1 MARVTAALALTLAA
15 PAAPATPPNRAIV
28 GIFAQNMTQAIDAG
42 VVNLAVLGDVPSL
55 VRSWREHRVPGL
67 YSGPAGG
74 LSLSSGVWN
83 YTTQLQPGWERAL
96 EASVAPVRPHL
107 GTAIRGVLLGD
118 EICCRNV
125 ACVNDTLVP
134 VSNKLRALLGPDALL
149 WTNECYGLFYPP
161 SVQVPPALDLI
172 SVDRYASYT
181 PGSSG
186 ASSPPPL
193 QFAS

>member
-1 MARVTAALALTLAA
+1 MVVRVAAALALTLAA

-149 WTNECYGLFYPP
+149 WTN
-161 SVQVPPALDLI
+161 Q
-172 SVDRYASYT
+172 
-181 PGSSG
+181 
-186 ASSPPPL
+186 
-193 QFAS
+193 